1 MMTTHK
7 GENIMTNFET
17 LVTRYANDK
26 TGQANILDN
35 LDRRIKS
42 CDKTIKLHTK
52 TGLKNI
58 VKQQK
63 ELKETLI
70 SAKNDLERVWNQDN
84 LVVIPF
90 GK

>member
-1 MMTTHK
+1 
-7 GENIMTNFET
+7 MTNFET

-26 TGQANILDN
+26 TEQANILDN

-63 ELKETLI
+63 ELKQTLI

-84 LVVIPF
+84 LVVISF